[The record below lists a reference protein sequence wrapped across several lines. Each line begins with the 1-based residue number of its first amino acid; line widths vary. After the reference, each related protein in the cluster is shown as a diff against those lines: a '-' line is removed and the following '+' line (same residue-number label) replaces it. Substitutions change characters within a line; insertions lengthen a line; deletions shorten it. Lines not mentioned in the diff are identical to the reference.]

1 MGKVV
6 AVYSMK
12 GGVGKSSLAVNLGWE
27 SSHGREHSAKALIWD
42 VDAQG
47 AASFLLGE
55 TGAGMALSPGGGT
68 AKKIFSRDVDPAD
81 VVEQTAYPGL
91 DLIAADL
98 SLRHL
103 DADLLEADKPKRLRK
118 LLARVADDYDFVI
131 LDCPPGLGEL
141 SDQIFRA
148 ADILVVP
155 VVPAPLALR
164 TLEQVR
170 ARLEETRG
178 KKAPPMLPVLSM
190 VDRRRALHR
199 EMVEEHSHWPA
210 IPHASVVEKMGLE
223 RAPLGVFAPKSPAA
237 LAVRAVWDQVQEMV
251 G

>member
-1 MGKVV
+1 MG
-6 AVYSMK
+6 
-12 GGVGKSSLAVNLGWE
+12 L
-27 SSHGREHSAKALIWD
+27 SA
-42 VDAQG
+42 
-47 AASFLLGE
+47 
-55 TGAGMALSPGGGT
+55 GGGPNGGK
-68 AKKIFSRDVDPAD
+68 AKKIFSRDVDPSD

-103 DADLLEADKPKRLRK
+103 DADLLDADKPKRLRK
-118 LLARVADDYDFVI
+118 LLARVADDYDWVV

-155 VVPAPLALR
+155 VLPAPLALR

-170 ARLEETRG
+170 TRLEESRG
-178 KKAPPMLPVLSM
+178 KKAPAMLPVLSM
-190 VDRRRALHR
+190 VDRRKGLHR
-199 EMVEEHSHWPA
+199 EMVEEHSHWPV
-210 IPHASVVEKMGLE
+210 IPMASVVEKMGLE

-237 LAVRAVWDQVQEMV
+237 LAVRGVWDKVWDAV

>member
-12 GGVGKSSLAVNLGWE
+12 GGVGKSSLAVNLAWE
-27 SSHGREHSAKALIWD
+27 ASRTGKALVWD

-47 AASFLLGE
+47 ASSFLLGQV
-55 TGAGMALSPGGGT
+55 GAGMGASAGGGK

-81 VVEQTAYPGL
+81 VVEQTDYPVL

-103 DADLLEADKPKRLRK
+103 DADLIDADKPKRLRK
-118 LLARVADDYDFVI
+118 LLARVADDYDWVV

-155 VVPAPLALR
+155 VVPAPLAIR

-170 ARLEETRG
+170 TRLEETRG

-190 VDRRRALHR
+190 VDRRKGLHR
-199 EMVEEHSHWPA
+199 EMVEEHGAWPV
-210 IPHASVVEKMGLE
+210 IPMASVVEKMGLE
-223 RAPLGVFAPKSPAA
+223 RAPLGLFAGKNDVAA
-237 LAVRAVWDQVQEMV
+237 VAVQGVWGRVREAL

>member
-1 MGKVV
+1 MGKVI

-12 GGVGKSSLAVNLGWE
+12 GGVGKSSLAVNLAFEAARTG
-27 SSHGREHSAKALIWD
+27 KALLWD

-47 AASFLLGE
+47 AASFLLGQV
-55 TGAGMALSPGGGT
+55 SGGK
-68 AKKIFSRDVDPAD
+68 AMKIFSRDVDPAD
-81 VVEQTAYPGL
+81 VVEQTAYVGL

-103 DADLLEADKPKRLRK
+103 DAELAEVGPKRLHK
-118 LLARVADDYDFVI
+118 LLSRVADDYDWVV
-131 LDCPPGLGEL
+131 LDCPPGLGPL
-141 SDQIFRA
+141 SEQIFRA
-148 ADILVVP
+148 ADVLVVP
-155 VVPAPLALR
+155 VLPAPLALR

-170 ARLEETRG
+170 ERLTEARG

-190 VDRRRALHR
+190 VDRRKAMHR
-199 EMVEEHSHWPA
+199 EMVEEHGGWPA

-223 RAPLGVFAPKSPAA
+223 RAPLNTFAAKSPAA
-237 LAVRAVWDQVQEMV
+237 KAVHAVWEQVLGAV